1 MVAAREPPRPAPEL
15 VELPLDDWEPAA
27 EGPSLLVS
35 LQRYLEALRRRWWI
49 PVAAMAVLV
58 VVVGA
63 WTVRQPK
70 LYRAVASMVIE
81 TRTPKLLT
89 GVEEVVDM
97 GQGGW
102 VPESFYETEHEV
114 MRSRAVAAAAAVAL
128 RLPQNDEYNGLAGVT
143 DPAERAK
150 ALAELDPADLVLGSY
165 EVLPDRRSSVVRIA
179 VVDERPAFAA
189 DLANAVV
196 DAYRDLNVDKRVE
209 GNRDASRWLGVQ
221 HGDLRGKLEASE
233 DKLIA
238 FMEENDVLNASMESQ
253 LDEVKQ
259 RASAFN
265 SQLAEEEAAA
275 IRDTLNVAALKQ
287 VRDDPALVDTLP
299 EIQAA
304 GVVNSLKTKLIE
316 LRATE
321 IDLSARYQADHPKMK
336 LLKEQMDTLRTE
348 LKREI
353 DAVLTAL
360 ERQKASREASIV
372 GLRAALDAERQKEA
386 RLNKLALD
394 YNRLK
399 RERDSQGQ
407 LFDMVTSRMKEADIT
422 SALPY
427 NNVRVLDRALAPKA
441 PFRPNLQINLLA
453 ALLLGLLV
461 GVGLIVLLEL
471 LDTTVKNQADV
482 ERLKLPFL
490 GLLPQI
496 DTTTTRDPSGA
507 VVGQH
512 DRDLFVLRSPRSA
525 VAECARFIR
534 TSLLFMSPD
543 KPLKA
548 LVVTSPGPEE
558 GKTTTAVSIA
568 ITMAQSGS
576 RTLIVDTDMRRPRL
590 HKVFGVEQGQGLST
604 LLVGEA
610 SLETTVQKTEVDKLE
625 VLVCGPPPPNPA
637 EMLLSQHF
645 KDLVAELTKRYDRVI
660 FDAPPLGPV
669 TDPAIVG
676 ALTDGVV
683 LVLKC
688 AKTRKD
694 ATSSA
699 LKALSDAKARVLGA
713 ILNDVDVTSKRYSG
727 AYYAYY
733 RKYGGY
739 YGDDDKRDPKGK
751 ETTRPKGA
759 NA

>member
-1 MVAAREPPRPAPEL
+1 MVSAPQPPRSGPEL
-15 VELPLDDWEPAA
+15 VELPLDDWEPKP
-27 EGPSLLVS
+27 EDTGPLVNV
-35 LQRYLEALRRRWWI
+35 QRYLDAARRLWWLPLASI
-49 PVAAMAVLV
+49 AVCLVVAA
-58 VVVGA
+58 A

-70 LYRAVASMVIE
+70 LFRAAASMVIE

-97 GQGGW
+97 GAGGW
-102 VPESFYETEHEV
+102 VPDSFYQTEHEV

-128 RLPQNDEYNGLAGVT
+128 HLPENDAHNGLAALT
-143 DPAERAK
+143 DPAERARRI
-150 ALAELDPADLVLGSY
+150 AELDPADLTVGRY
-165 EVLPDRRSSVVRIA
+165 TVEPDRRSSVVRI
-179 VVDERPAFAA
+179 VVIDDNATFAA

-196 DAYRDLNVDKRVE
+196 DAYREINVDKRVE
-209 GNRDASRWLGVQ
+209 GNRDASRWLGTQ
-221 HGDLRGKLEASE
+221 HRDLQAKLEGSE

-253 LDEVKQ
+253 LDEVRQ
-259 RASAFN
+259 RAAAFN

-275 IRDTLNVAALKQ
+275 IRDSLNVAALKQ
-287 VRDDPALVDTLP
+287 VHEDPALVDTLP

-321 IDLSARYQADHPKMK
+321 VDLTARYQADHPRMK
-336 LLKEQMDTLRTE
+336 LLREQMATLRSE
-348 LKREI
+348 LQREV
-353 DAVLTAL
+353 DAVLTSL

-372 GLRAALDAERQKEA
+372 GLRAALDVERQKEA
-386 RLNKLALD
+386 RLNKLALE

-399 RERDSQGQ
+399 REKDSQGQ

-441 PFRPNLQINLLA
+441 PFRPNLTINLLA
-453 ALLLGLLV
+453 ALLLGAVL
-461 GVGLIVLLEL
+461 GVALIILLEL
-471 LDTTVKNQADV
+471 LDTTVKNQIDV

-490 GLLPQI
+490 GLLPDI
-496 DTTTTRDPSGA
+496 DTGGA
-507 VVGQH
+507 RGG
-512 DRDLFVLRSPRSA
+512 DKPAIEGRERDLFVLRSPRSA

-534 TSLLFMSPD
+534 TSLVFMSPD
-543 KPLKA
+543 RPLKT

-568 ITMAQSGS
+568 ITMSQTGS
-576 RTLIVDTDMRRPRL
+576 KTLIVDTDMRRPRL
-590 HKVFGVEQGQGLST
+590 HKVFGVGAERGVST
-604 LLVGEA
+604 LLVGE
-610 SLETTVQKTEVDKLE
+610 STLEATVQKTEVDKLD

-645 KDLVAELTKRYDRVI
+645 KDLVAELAKRYDRVI

-694 ATSSA
+694 ATAAA
-699 LKALSDAKARVLGA
+699 LKALADAKARVLGA
-713 ILNDVDVTSKRYSG
+713 ILNEVDVTSKRYAG
-727 AYYAYY
+727 AYYSYYNKYGAYY
-733 RKYGGY
+733 GS
-739 YGDDDKRDPKGK
+739 DDDGTKKAAGPA
-751 ETTRPKGA
+751 T
-759 NA
+759 

>member
-1 MVAAREPPRPAPEL
+1 MVTAPQTPRPKPEL

-27 EGPSLLVS
+27 EDSSPLVNV
-35 LQRYLEALRRRWWI
+35 QRYLEALRRRWWI
-49 PVAAMAVLV
+49 PLVAVAVCAAVAA
-58 VVVGA
+58 A
-63 WTVRQPK
+63 WTARQPK
-70 LYRAVASMVIE
+70 LFRAAASMVIE

-97 GQGGW
+97 GAGGW
-102 VPESFYETEHEV
+102 VPDSFYETEHEV
-114 MRSRAVAAAAAVAL
+114 MRSRAVAAAAAIAM
-128 RLPQNDEYNGLAGVT
+128 RLPQNDEFNGLAGVT
-143 DPAERAK
+143 DPEERARRM
-150 ALAELDPADLVLGSY
+150 AALDPAELTLGRY
-165 EVLPDRRSSVVRIA
+165 AVEPDRRSSVVRIS
-179 VVDERPAFAA
+179 VVDEDPKFAA

-221 HGDLRGKLEASE
+221 HGDLRSKLEATE
-233 DKLIA
+233 DKLIS

-265 SQLAEEEAAA
+265 GQLAEEEAAS

-287 VRDDPALVDTLP
+287 VREDPSLIDTLP

-304 GVVNSLKTKLIE
+304 GVVNSLKTKLVE

-321 IDLSARYQADHPKMK
+321 VDLTARYQAEHPRMK
-336 LLKEQMDTLRTE
+336 LLHEQMTTLRGE
-348 LKREI
+348 LQREI
-353 DAVLTAL
+353 DAVLTAM

-372 GLRAALDAERQKEA
+372 GLRAALDVERSKEA

-399 RERDSQGQ
+399 RERDSQAG
-407 LFDMVTSRMKEADIT
+407 LYDMVTSRMKEADIT

-427 NNVRVLDRALAPKA
+427 NNVRVLDRAMAPKA
-441 PFRPNLQINLLA
+441 PFRPNLTINLLA
-453 ALLLGLLV
+453 ALMFGLVLGV
-461 GVGLIVLLEL
+461 ALIILLEL
-471 LDTTVKNQADV
+471 LDTTVKNQLDV

-490 GLLPQI
+490 GLLPEI
-496 DTTTTRDPSGA
+496 DTGA
-507 VVGQH
+507 GRGAEKRVTEGRE
-512 DRDLFVLRSPRSA
+512 RDLFVLRSPRSA

-534 TSLLFMSPD
+534 TSLMFMSPD
-543 KPLKA
+543 RPLRT

-568 ITMAQSGS
+568 ITMAQTGS
-576 RTLIVDTDMRRPRL
+576 RTLLVDTDMRRPRL
-590 HKVFGVEQGQGLST
+590 HKVFGVSAEKGLST
-604 LLVGEA
+604 LLVA
-610 SLETTVQKTEVDKLE
+610 ETDIDSAIQPTEVEKLD

-645 KDLVAELTKRYDRVI
+645 KDLVAELVKRYDRVI

-694 ATSSA
+694 TTAAA
-699 LKALSDAKARVLGA
+699 LKALSDSKARVLGA
-713 ILNDVDVTSKRYSG
+713 ILNEVDVTSKRYAG

-733 RKYGGY
+733 HKYGGY
-739 YGDDDKRDPKGK
+739 YGSDDDKPADKPSGA
-751 ETTRPKGA
+751 TT
-759 NA
+759 

>member
-1 MVAAREPPRPAPEL
+1 MVTAPQPARSGPEL
-15 VELPLDDWEPAA
+15 VELPLDDWEPMADEA
-27 EGPSLLVS
+27 GPLVNV
-35 LQRYLEALRRRWWI
+35 QRYLDAARRLWWL
-49 PVAAMAVLV
+49 PVVAIVVCV
-58 VVVGA
+58 VVATA

-70 LYRAVASMVIE
+70 LYRAAASMVIE

-97 GQGGW
+97 GAGGW

-114 MRSRAVAAAAAVAL
+114 MRSRAVAGAAAVAL
-128 RLPQNDEYNGLAGVT
+128 RLPENDAHNGLAGVT
-143 DPAERAK
+143 DPAERARR
-150 ALAELDPADLVLGSY
+150 LAELDPADLTVGRY
-165 EVLPDRRSSVVRIA
+165 TVEPDRRSSVVRI
-179 VVDERPAFAA
+179 VVIDDDAKFAA

-196 DAYRDLNVDKRVE
+196 DAYRDINVDKRVE
-209 GNRDASRWLGVQ
+209 GNRDASRWLGAQ
-221 HGDLRGKLEASE
+221 HRDLQGKLEGSE

-253 LDEVKQ
+253 LDEVRQ

-275 IRDTLNVAALKQ
+275 IRDSLNVAALKQ
-287 VRDDPALVDTLP
+287 VHEDPALVDTLP

-321 IDLSARYQADHPKMK
+321 VDLAARYQAEHPRMK
-336 LLKEQMDTLRTE
+336 LLHEQMDTLRGE
-348 LKREI
+348 LQREI
-353 DAVLTAL
+353 DAVLAAL

-372 GLRAALDAERQKEA
+372 GLRAALAVERQKEA
-386 RLNKLALD
+386 RLNKLALE

-441 PFRPNLQINLLA
+441 PFRPNLTINLLA
-453 ALLLGLLV
+453 ALLLGAV
-461 GVGLIVLLEL
+461 FGVALIILLEL
-471 LDTTVKNQADV
+471 LDTTVKNQVDV

-490 GLLPQI
+490 GLLPDIETGSARGGEQAA
-496 DTTTTRDPSGA
+496 TQGRE
-507 VVGQH
+507 
-512 DRDLFVLRSPRSA
+512 RDLVVLRSPRSA

-534 TSLLFMSPD
+534 TSLVFMSPD
-543 KPLKA
+543 RPLKT

-568 ITMAQSGS
+568 ITMAQTGS

-590 HKVFGVEQGQGLST
+590 HKVFGVGAERGVST
-604 LLVGEA
+604 LLVGESTLDA
-610 SLETTVQKTEVDKLE
+610 TVQKTEVDKLD

-645 KDLVAELTKRYDRVI
+645 KDLVAELAKRYDRVI

-694 ATSSA
+694 ATASA
-699 LKALSDAKARVLGA
+699 LKALADAKARVLGA
-713 ILNDVDVTSKRYSG
+713 ILNEVDVTSKRYAG

-733 RKYGGY
+733 HKYGAY
-739 YGDDDKRDPKGK
+739 YGSDDDGGK
-751 ETTRPKGA
+751 KPAGA
-759 NA
+759 AT

>member
-1 MVAAREPPRPAPEL
+1 MVTASQPPRQTGEL
-15 VELPLDDWEPAA
+15 VELPLDDWEPMA
-27 EGPSLLVS
+27 EEPGPLVNV
-35 LQRYLEALRRRWWI
+35 QRYLDALRRRWWI
-49 PVAAMAVLV
+49 PLVTVAVCAV
-58 VVVGA
+58 VVTA

-70 LYRAVASMVIE
+70 LYRAAASMVIE
-81 TRTPKLLT
+81 TRMPKLLT

-97 GQGGW
+97 GAGGW
-102 VPESFYETEHEV
+102 VPDSFYETEHEV
-114 MRSRAVAAAAAVAL
+114 MRSRAVAAAASVAL
-128 RLPQNDEYNGLAGVT
+128 RLPQNDQFNGLAGVT
-143 DPAERAK
+143 DQAERSRR
-150 ALAELDPADLVLGSY
+150 LAELDPADLTMGRYTV
-165 EVLPDRRSSVVRIA
+165 EPDRRSSVVRIG
-179 VVDERPAFAA
+179 VVDEDPRFAA

-221 HGDLRGKLEASE
+221 HGDLRSKLETSE

-253 LDEVKQ
+253 LAEVMQ

-265 SQLAEEEAAA
+265 AQLAEEEAAA
-275 IRDTLNVAALKQ
+275 IRDTLNVAALRQ
-287 VRDDPALVDTLP
+287 VREDPALVDTLP

-304 GVVNSLKTKLIE
+304 GVVNSLKTKLVE

-321 IDLSARYQADHPKMK
+321 VDLTARYQAEHPRMK
-336 LLKEQMDTLRTE
+336 LLQEQMTTLRNE
-348 LKREI
+348 LQREI

-372 GLRAALDAERQKEA
+372 GLREALDVERGKEA

-399 RERDSQGQ
+399 RERDSQAQ

-427 NNVRVLDRALAPKA
+427 NNVRVLDRALAPKG
-441 PFRPNLQINLLA
+441 PFRPNLTINLLA
-453 ALLLGLLV
+453 AIMFGVVLGIA
-461 GVGLIVLLEL
+461 LIILLEL
-471 LDTTVKNQADV
+471 LDTTVKNQLDV

-490 GLLPQI
+490 GLLPEI
-496 DTTTTRDPSGA
+496 DTGA
-507 VVGQH
+507 GRGAEQRASEGQE
-512 DRDLFVLRSPRSA
+512 RDLFVLRSPRSA

-534 TSLLFMSPD
+534 TSLVFMSPD
-543 KPLKA
+543 RPLKTV
-548 LVVTSPGPEE
+548 VVTSPGPEE

-568 ITMAQSGS
+568 ITMAQTGS
-576 RTLIVDTDMRRPRL
+576 KTLLVDTDMRRPRL
-590 HKVFGVEQGQGLST
+590 HKVFGVGSDVGLST
-604 LLVGEA
+604 LLVGETGLDA
-610 SLETTVQKTEVDKLE
+610 TVQKTELDKLD

-645 KDLVAELTKRYDRVI
+645 KDLVAELGKRYDRVI

-694 ATSSA
+694 TTAAA
-699 LKALSDAKARVLGA
+699 LKALADSKARVLGA
-713 ILNDVDVTSKRYSG
+713 ILNEVDVTSKRYAG

-733 RKYGGY
+733 HKYGGY
-739 YGDDDKRDPKGK
+739 YGGDDDAAKKPA
-751 ETTRPKGA
+751 GA
-759 NA
+759 TS